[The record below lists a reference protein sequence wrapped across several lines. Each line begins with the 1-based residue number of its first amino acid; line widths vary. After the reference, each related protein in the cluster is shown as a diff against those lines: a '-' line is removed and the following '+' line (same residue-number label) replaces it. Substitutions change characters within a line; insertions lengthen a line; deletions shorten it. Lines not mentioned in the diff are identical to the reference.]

1 MDKYGKVLSPDTIR
15 FERLLPG
22 PIERVWAY
30 LTDPEKRSKWLAGG
44 AMDAQVGGAVKLW
57 FDHARLDCTPDVTPE
72 RYKQYEGGSEMQGR
86 VTRWDPPHALAYSW
100 SEGVPDRV
108 SEVLFELSEQGKEV
122 LLVLTHKR
130 LPDHKELLGVAGG
143 WHTHL
148 DILAEHLQGRTSP
161 GFWTEHAKVDAE
173 YAQRLGA
180 DAAK

>member
-1 MDKYGKVLSPDTIR
+1 MDQYGTLIAPNTIR

-44 AMDAQVGGAVKLW
+44 AMDGRVGGDVKLW
-57 FDHARLDCTPDVTPE
+57 FHHASLDCQPDVTPE

-86 VTRWDPPHALAYSW
+86 VTRWEPPHALAYSW
-100 SEGVPDRV
+100 SEAAPGRV
-108 SEVLFELSEQGKEV
+108 SEVLFELSEQGKDV
-122 LLVLTHKR
+122 RLVLTHMR

-148 DILAEHLQGRTSP
+148 DILVEHLHGRIAP
-161 GFWTEHAKVDAE
+161 GFWTAHGMVDVE
-173 YAQRLGA
+173 YAKRL
-180 DAAK
+180 AK